1 MRDEASRMPR
11 FAPEV
16 EALLAHE
23 RTIPPPY
30 DFTRARVLAR
40 ARKSLKDG
48 NLASFTAPTLASHHL
63 PYAALAGLAIV
74 VATAA
79 FQVLR
84 SSRPGSTMHAELATN
99 ERATQ
104 RIALPKQAPLVEQ
117 KVDAL
122 PFPVEPE
129 GTTGP
134 LTERPPVKRDTAIEE
149 LALLERAQIAAT
161 RGDHTT
167 VLVITRDHE
176 TRYPRGRLNEEREA
190 LRVRAM
196 IGLGRLDEARQAAAR
211 FHRSF
216 PHSVLLARLDDM
228 LGSR

>member
-48 NLASFTAPTLASHHL
+48 NLASLTVPTLASHHL

-79 FQVLR
+79 FQVIR
-84 SSRPGSTMHAELATN
+84 SGRPGSTMHAQLATN
-99 ERATQ
+99 EQNTQ
-104 RIALPKQAPLVEQ
+104 RITLPKQAPVPEQEVDAPPILVEP
-117 KVDAL
+117 K
-122 PFPVEPE
+122 E
-129 GTTGP
+129 TTAP
-134 LTERPPVKRDTAIEE
+134 LAERPPIKRDTAIEE

-161 RGDHTT
+161 RGDHAA
-167 VLVITRDHE
+167 VLVIARDHE
-176 TRYPRGRLNEEREA
+176 TRYPKGRLNEERDA

-211 FHRSF
+211 FHHSF

>member
-1 MRDEASRMPR
+1 MPR

-48 NLASFTAPTLASHHL
+48 SLGSFTLPTLANHHL
-63 PYAALAGLAIV
+63 PYAAFAGLALVI
-74 VATAA
+74 ATAA

-84 SSRPGSTMHAELATN
+84 SSKGDVATDAQPAAIVQVVSAD
-99 ERATQ
+99 EV
-104 RIALPKQAPLVEQ
+104 ALPSQDTPAVQ
-117 KVDAL
+117 
-122 PFPVEPE
+122 
-129 GTTGP
+129 
-134 LTERPPVKRDTAIEE
+134 DTAAATAEARSEAALQHGKKTASKHDVVIEE
-149 LALLERAQIAAT
+149 LALLERAQLAAA
-161 RGDHTT
+161 RNDHAT
-167 VLVITRDHE
+167 VLVIAHE
-176 TRYPRGRLNEEREA
+176 HELRYPKGRLNEEREA

-196 IGLGRLDEARQAAAR
+196 IGLGQLGEARQTAAR

-216 PHSVLLARLDDM
+216 PRSVLLSRLDD
-228 LGSR
+228 LLVSR